1 MAPRRNID
9 RAAWETRSRREP
21 VSGRMD
27 RFEQFDDRGD
37 DRFERRSE
45 RRFDRIERDV
55 DDRSFYDRHDDVR
68 DAEVR
73 SFDERSFD
81 ERSFDNR
88 EFNDR
93 ERELRYDRYER
104 GYDRYERDDDRYGVH
119 AERNRMPSELDQ
131 DFAAMKRVWQMIRAG
146 AVRMVGEVGRQ
157 Y

>member
-27 RFEQFDDRGD
+27 RYERFEDRRE

-45 RRFDRIERDV
+45 MSYDRIEPK
-55 DDRSFYDRHDDVR
+55 
-68 DAEVR
+68 
-73 SFDERSFD
+73 
-81 ERSFDNR
+81 
-88 EFNDR
+88 
-93 ERELRYDRYER
+93 YDRYER
-104 GYDRYERDDDRYGVH
+104 GYDRYDTR
-119 AERNRMPSELDQ
+119 AERSQVPSELDQ